1 MKFERSEVLRAMWL
15 RIQELWNVIV
25 SFGE

>member
-1 MKFERSEVLRAMWL
+1 MKLERSEVLRGMWL

-25 SFGE
+25 SFGK